1 VTPFSLSERRGTETP
16 PYSTLRL
23 ALLSAFLLSLGLLP
37 ANCSEQV
44 PAQQPTGDYQV
55 IMWVLGGIPDSADLY
70 FRRLREAGITAIHIS
85 PGDSPDP
92 AMSHGFGYYVENIHR
107 IGFLHA
113 AHAVYQADWNG
124 YTTTRDKK
132 YLIRKPCLHD
142 PAYLEEAKRDIQGKV
157 RPYAGRNPLLY
168 DLGDECSIT
177 SFASP
182 MDYCFS
188 EHTLTEF
195 RLWLHRQYGTLE
207 KLNEEWETTF
217 KSWDEVVP
225 MTTYEIKDREKTGSE
240 NYSPWADHR
249 TFMDITFAES
259 WRKFRECVRE
269 VDPKTPVGIEG
280 TQMPAAFGGYDLWRL
295 SQVLDWVEAYDA
307 GGAHGIW
314 RSFMPPGA
322 PIYATVFEHDPK
334 YASRRLWHNL
344 LNGDRGCI
352 IWASSEWFDYESP
365 ELTPK
370 PWVAGMGKLFTE
382 LRGPAA
388 QAIMNAKRDVAPIAI
403 HYSHPSIQV
412 GWMLDSRED
421 GDTWPRRFSSYEGV
435 HSRITRVRNG
445 WTKLIEDL
453 GLQYD
458 FVSTQQIMDG
468 TLQKRGYKALILPQ
482 SMAIGDA
489 EAAKIKEFAEG
500 GGAVIADCL
509 AGVFDEHGKRRGRG
523 ALDGFFGVGRPP
535 KGMIGQPEQ
544 SFGSTPDGEIVLAPA
559 ERLVGALNSDS
570 SPVPTGPRR
579 NAYYLNI
586 SPIDYPKLRLEG
598 KGGELRESI
607 GAILAKVGVKPTIA
621 VTAEDG
627 GPPVGFEVI
636 TYQGNGC
643 RYLAIMRN
651 PEYEASDLGELGYG
665 DNSRFEKPEKV
676 QVHFGRAVEAK
687 DLLANGDLGRQ
698 ETLVVTVEPW
708 KPTILEIR

>member
-1 VTPFSLSERRGTETP
+1 MPSPQFSL
-16 PYSTLRL
+16 L
-23 ALLSAFLLSLGLLP
+23 ALLLIALLLLP
-37 ANCSEQV
+37 AQCAPQRPE
-44 PAQQPTGDYQV
+44 AAPTSGNYQV
-55 IMWVLGGIPDSADLY
+55 IMWVLGGIPDSPASAEAAAGRQDLY
-70 FRRLREAGITAIHIS
+70 FQRLRDADITAIHIS

-92 AMSHGFGYYVENIHR
+92 AISHGFGYYVENIHR
-107 IGFLHA
+107 IAFLHSA
-113 AHAVYQADWNG
+113 EPIYRADWNG
-124 YTTTRDKK
+124 YTSTRDKK

-142 PAYLEEAKRDIQGKV
+142 PAYLAQAKRDIQEKV
-157 RPYAGRNPLLY
+157 RPYVGRHPLLY

-188 EHTLTEF
+188 EYTLGEF
-195 RLWLHRQYGTLE
+195 RKWLREQYGTLDR
-207 KLNEEWETTF
+207 LNAEWETSF
-217 KSWDEVVP
+217 KSWDDVVP

-259 WRKFRECVRE
+259 WGKFREWVRE

-314 RSFMPPGA
+314 RSFLPAGT

-334 YASRRLWHNL
+334 PASRRLWHNL
-344 LNGDRGCI
+344 LNGDKGCI
-352 IWASSEWFDYESP
+352 IWASSEWFNYDSP
-365 ELTPK
+365 ELTPQ
-370 PWVAGMGKLFTE
+370 PWVAGMGKLFAE

-388 QAIMNAKRDVAPIAI
+388 QAIMNAKRDTAPIAI
-403 HYSHPSIQV
+403 HYSQPSIQV

-458 FVSTQQIMDG
+458 FVSTQQILDG

-489 EAAKIKEFAEG
+489 EAATIKEFAEG

-509 AGVFDEHGKRRGRG
+509 TGVFDEHGKRRKNGP
-523 ALDGFFGVGRPP
+523 LDELFGIDRTYSPMV
-535 KGMIGQPEQ
+535 EQ
-544 SFGSTPDGEIVLAPA
+544 AEATLAPGSVWPQPA
-559 ERLVGALNSDS
+559 EYEVRPKEHKG
-570 SPVPTGPRR
+570 SPMMIQRQAGSGRAT
-579 NAYYLNI
+579 YLNF
-586 SPIDYPKLRLEG
+586 SPIDYAKLRLEG
-598 KGGELRESI
+598 KGGEVRDLI
-607 GAILAKVGVKPTIA
+607 GSILAKAGVKPTIK
-621 VTAEDG
+621 VTAAEG
-627 GPPVGFEVI
+627 GPPIGFEVI
-636 TYQGNGC
+636 AYQAEGK

-665 DNSRFEKPEKV
+665 DNSRFEQPEKV
-676 QVHFGRAVEAK
+676 QVEFGAEVQVK
-687 DLLANGDLGRQ
+687 DLLAGADLGRRLQ
-698 ETLVVTVEPW
+698 LTVTVDPW
-708 KPTILEIR
+708 KPTLLEIR